1 MWLPEGMLR
10 ECIVEADRHAPLET
24 GGTFMGYWIGTSAV
38 VVTCLVGAGPGA
50 ERGVRHFAPDQDWQ
64 VAEIARCYER
74 SGRMNTY
81 VGDWHSHPGA
91 QDGELSRKDR
101 RVLRRIVETPSGSPK
116 RRRVLSCGPAL
127 SFGEAP
133 YRCSELSAMARA
145 SPTASGRC
153 LPSVGWA
160 YMTGG

>member
-101 RVLRRIVETPSGSPK
+101 RVLRRIVETPAA
-116 RRRVLSCGPAL
+116 R
-127 SFGEAP
+127 AP
-133 YRCSELSAMARA
+133 RPAMAVLHG
-145 SPTASGRC
+145 SGAEGRT
-153 LPSVGWA
+153 
-160 YMTGG
+160 MTVWFAEAKARPLLWPGVVIRRGALQVF